1 MIPCT
6 ETLTVM
12 SIIYPWADLHNLF
25 HIDHIFPKAEFTKSK
40 LQNKGITTDRISDF
54 LENFNYIRNL
64 QLLEGIDNSSK
75 YNKDFKSWFE
85 NSYPTAEA
93 QSTYKQKHLLP
104 DNIDFDFINFPEFY
118 EARKTL
124 IVEKLKK
131 ELQG

>member
-1 MIPCT
+1 M
-6 ETLTVM
+6 
-12 SIIYPWADLHNLF
+12 
-25 HIDHIFPKAEFTKSK
+25 
-40 LQNKGITTDRISDF
+40 QN
-54 LENFNYIRNL
+54 NYIGNL

-131 ELQG
+131 ELQGW